1 VDDAIAGILR
11 RGGDRNEH
19 DAAQLARIISAV
31 MFINMTATVFTSL
44 SDDSVVGNIRDQV
57 RTLLGAQGKEGAASH
72 ATG

>member
-11 RGGDRNEH
+11 RDGHRNEN

-44 SDDSVVGNIRDQV
+44 SDDSVIGNIRDQV
-57 RTLLGAQGKEGAASH
+57 RTLLGAQRVGA
-72 ATG
+72 